1 MQDNAEKSGRIY
13 PQSRPRMQ
21 RGGVGLGIGDGGS
34 VEGRSVGPLPP
45 PGKGAGSGL
54 DVSDE
59 VGMSVDV
66 TPGNPDA
73 GALPE
78 LPPEPPLQRRY
89 R

>member
-1 MQDNAEKSGRIY
+1 
-13 PQSRPRMQ
+13 MQ
-21 RGGVGLGIGDGGS
+21 RGGVGLGIGDGS
-34 VEGRSVGPLPP
+34 VEGSSVGPVTP

-59 VGMSVDV
+59 VGMSVEV
-66 TPGNPDA
+66 TPGNADA

-78 LPPEPPLQRRY
+78 LLPEPPLQRRY